1 VTLTCQKA
9 DTNDLILEDW
19 KRYLDLTEKAIFESE
34 LSDYDWY
41 SVVENQKVI
50 AVFQIIKVKR
60 VKYAKNLKI
69 IFHPDFKNDEN
80 DIVEIILFIY
90 KSMLFICSGEKIK
103 KLKLYIDDLLIH
115 SIFMVIAKHQA
126 GNKDIIKV
134 ENYRKWIEI
143 HMY

>member
-1 VTLTCQKA
+1 MTLTYQKV

-41 SVVENQKVI
+41 LVVENHKVI
-50 AVFQIIKVKR
+50 AVFQIIKVKC

-90 KSMLFICSGEKIK
+90 ESMLLVCSGEEIK

-126 GNKDIIKV
+126 DNKDIMKV

-143 HMY
+143 YMH

>member
-1 VTLTCQKA
+1 VTLTYQKV

-19 KRYLDLTEKAIFESE
+19 KRYLDLTEKAGFESE

-69 IFHPDFKNDEN
+69 IFHPD
-80 DIVEIILFIY
+80 L
-90 KSMLFICSGEKIK
+90 
-103 KLKLYIDDLLIH
+103 
-115 SIFMVIAKHQA
+115 
-126 GNKDIIKV
+126 
-134 ENYRKWIEI
+134 
-143 HMY
+143 